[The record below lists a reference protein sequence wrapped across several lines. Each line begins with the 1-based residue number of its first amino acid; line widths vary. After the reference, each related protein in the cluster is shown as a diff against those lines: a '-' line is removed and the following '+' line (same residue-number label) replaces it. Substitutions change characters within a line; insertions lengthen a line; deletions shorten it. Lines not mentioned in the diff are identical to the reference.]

1 MADKVLFV
9 DDDQNILSGFHRY
22 MHDRYAISTAE
33 SGQKGLDL
41 LKTEGPFSV
50 VVSDYKMP
58 GMSGAQFLEHVRT
71 EFPDTVRIMLSVQ
84 RRVVFNDS
92 IEYIADVSMDKKAL
106 NASATLDI
114 NLNKGDIVILS
125 LEPKTKLQSETLLSL
140 LAGVPVS
147 RPDISIAGMVR

>member
-1 MADKVLFV
+1 
-9 DDDQNILSGFHRY
+9 
-22 MHDRYAISTAE
+22 
-33 SGQKGLDL
+33 
-41 LKTEGPFSV
+41 
-50 VVSDYKMP
+50 
-58 GMSGAQFLEHVRT
+58 
-71 EFPDTVRIMLSVQ
+71 
-84 RRVVFNDS
+84 
-92 IEYIADVSMDKKAL
+92 MDKKAL

>member
-1 MADKVLFV
+1 MSKLLGWIITVIVAFTVMLGPVIQLSAQNVAQSKNSSYNYADVFVDKVADKGSITIKDV
-9 DDDQNILSGFHRY
+9 DALNFDL
-22 MHDRYAISTAE
+22 AST
-33 SGQKGLDL
+33 GITFDYR
-41 LKTEGPFSV
+41 V
-50 VVSDYKMP
+50 V
-58 GMSGAQFLEHVRT
+58 
-71 EFPDTVRIMLSVQ
+71 VQ

>member
-1 MADKVLFV
+1 MSKLLGWIITVIVAFTVMLGPVIQLSAQNVAQSKNSSYNYADVFVDKVTDKGSITIKDV
-9 DDDQNILSGFHRY
+9 DALNFDL
-22 MHDRYAISTAE
+22 AST
-33 SGQKGLDL
+33 GITFDYR
-41 LKTEGPFSV
+41 V
-50 VVSDYKMP
+50 V
-58 GMSGAQFLEHVRT
+58 
-71 EFPDTVRIMLSVQ
+71 VQ

-106 NASATLDI
+106 NASAALDI

-125 LEPKTKLQSETLLSL
+125 LEPKTKLKSETLLSL